1 MALGCLFFRLLFC
14 VSVTLP
20 LEQGEENRMNTKSI
34 ITWTV
39 VDVPNAEEGVPSV
52 AILFLHRTGR
62 VLCSR
67 WSPDSYASHTE
78 ELLVRVGEV
87 LDHIVEDVC
96 EGDHSEGPDVPA
108 KCTQRHNDLE
118 RAKGAG
124 WFASHCLWCRGAGN
138 SETVDLA
145 GVQVVTT

>member
-1 MALGCLFFRLLFC
+1 MALGCLSFRLFVC
-14 VSVTLP
+14 VSVILP

-39 VDVPNAEEGVPSV
+39 VDVPKAEVGVPSF
-52 AILFLHRTGR
+52 AILFLHGTGC

-67 WSPDSYASHTE
+67 LSPNSYATHTE
-78 ELLVRVGEV
+78 CLLVRLGEV
-87 LDHIVEDVC
+87 LDHIVEDVG
-96 EGDHSEGPDVPA
+96 EGDHSEGPDIPA

-124 WFASHCLWCRGAGN
+124 WFASHCGVVRGAA
-138 SETVDLA
+138 TLKM
-145 GVQVVTT
+145 